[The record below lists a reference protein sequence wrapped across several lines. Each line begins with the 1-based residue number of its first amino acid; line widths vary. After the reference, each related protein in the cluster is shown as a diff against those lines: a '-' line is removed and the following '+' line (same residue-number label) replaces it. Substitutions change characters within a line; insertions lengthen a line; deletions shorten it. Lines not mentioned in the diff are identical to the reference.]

1 MAVQT
6 FNITTVPNPAGPGAI
21 YQVDGQNRPILNLV
35 RGGVYTFNQSA
46 VTNANHPIAFKDGGG
61 SVYTVGVV
69 SVGIP
74 GSVGAQTVLTVA
86 ANAPNNLR
94 YYCVTHGDGMGNAIT
109 VTGSVAIQTV
119 NIGGFAN
126 DGTGDDLR
134 TAFLKV
140 NSNFATLGSVSGL
153 TNGQNLGSGVG
164 VFAQRNATDPI
175 LEFRTLTSVDNSV
188 EITATTTTVNL
199 KNRSLLVNDPS
210 PTVVAPVFHT
220 QLNSIT
226 NPFNLNGN
234 EIIGGD
240 VRTTVF
246 GLDVRATNAII
257 ELLLASNAVQID
269 FGTFLFPTGG
279 TGFPNDSG
287 IVLDMNGFLVD
298 GFAIEPSVGRYDFGT
313 FV

>member
-1 MAVQT
+1 MTVQT
-6 FNITTVPNPAGPGAI
+6 FNITTVPNPSGPGAI
-21 YQVDGQNRPILNLV
+21 YQVDGQNRPVLNLV

-46 VTNANHPIAFKDGGG
+46 VTNANHPIAFKDGAGA
-61 SVYTVGVV
+61 VYTVGVV

-74 GSVGAQTVLTVA
+74 GSAGAQTVLTVA

-94 YYCVTHGDGMGNAIT
+94 YYCVTHGDGMGNTIT
-109 VTGSVAIQTV
+109 VTGSVAIQTI

-140 NSNFATLGSVSGL
+140 NSNFSTLGSVSGL
-153 TNGQNLGSGVG
+153 TNGENLGNGVG
-164 VFAQRNATDPI
+164 VFAQRNASNPV
-175 LEFRTLTSVDNSV
+175 LEFRTLASADNSV
-188 EITATTTTVNL
+188 EITATATTVNL

-210 PTVVAPVFHT
+210 PTVVPPVFGS
-220 QLNSIT
+220 LNNIT
-226 NPFNLNGN
+226 NPLNLNGN

-257 ELLLASNAVQID
+257 ELLLASNAVEIN
-269 FGTFLFPTGG
+269 FGTFLDPTGG

-287 IVLDMNGFLVD
+287 IILDMNGFLVD
-298 GFAIEPSVGRYDFGT
+298 GFAVEPSVGRYDFGT